1 MTKEYI
7 YTLEVEDEE
16 VIWKCIISDD
26 MCVTYEGDEKCEE
39 FKLTTQERKPHVLQ
53 LDTKAKVYDE
63 YLPLQVENGMPFLK
77 LGGKWEASDTTDEDR
92 LQATVSKYKRESVY
106 YGIIGIVLILVQ
118 VIDQHTIGYLTDV
131 PMFIMLGIFCIFT
144 GATFCICQFF
154 INFHNL
160 CHQNSFACCR
170 YIHLIF

>member
-63 YLPLQVENGMPFLK
+63 YLPLQVENGMPFIK
-77 LGGKWEASDTTDEDR
+77 IEGNWVASDTTEEDR
-92 LQATVSKYKRESVY
+92 IQANILKYKKEAYMIAAVGVLMLIY
-106 YGIIGIVLILVQ
+106 FLIDTIIHGGVQ
-118 VIDQHTIGYLTDV
+118 GWPIAPV
-131 PMFIMLGIFCIFT
+131 LGIFCLSAAAYTLVRVRNELDAMGRKFDWLPHWSE
-144 GATFCICQFF
+144 FKKKK
-154 INFHNL
+154 
-160 CHQNSFACCR
+160 
-170 YIHLIF
+170 